1 MPTIWETTYR
11 LFFKLIVPAIIR
23 GAVAS
28 LLLRRSRDTRE
39 IRMRAHFSLC
49 LMILVCGVAASAAE
63 AQTPLQA
70 CYAKSLNRNTVEQC
84 LKRQLQEA
92 DTAMAEALG
101 LARREMGEVDLATGG
116 SQGAKALAA
125 GQREFLGFREAN
137 CAWYAARMSS
147 GIGAGDAA
155 LDCTI
160 RMTRARADELRAQV
174 SAAESLAEPALPAES
189 ASVMAWQGV
198 EWKLTKLVRDGKE
211 VPLVAKSRITA
222 AFHAAGRVAGMASVN
237 RYFGSYKARG
247 DGRIEWPAPAFGAT
261 RMAGPPALMKQEGL
275 FLDALGKVSKARMEG
290 SKFLL
295 ANEDGSVELTFER

>member
-1 MPTIWETTYR
+1 MWETSYR
-11 LFFKLIVPAIIR
+11 VFFKLTPGIIR
-23 GAVAS
+23 GAKAS
-28 LLLRRSRDTRE
+28 LLLRRSTDTRE
-39 IRMRAHFSLC
+39 IRMRAHFSLGC
-49 LMILVCGVAASAAE
+49 MILVCGAAASAAK

-70 CYAKSLNRNTVEQC
+70 CYAKSPNRVAVGQC

-92 DTAMAEALG
+92 DAAMAEALG

-116 SQGAKALAA
+116 SQGVKALAA

-174 SAAESLAEPALPAES
+174 SAPESLAQPALPTES

-211 VPLVAKSRITA
+211 VPLVAKSKITA

-237 RYFGSYKARG
+237 RYFGSYKASG

-261 RMAGPPALMKQEGL
+261 RMAGPPELMKQEGL

-290 SKFLL
+290 SRFLL